1 MTDTQS
7 YNLAPIHAI
16 SVQHVA
22 EVWNVVAS
30 YNLKHI
36 LHGGHGIESI
46 PFDYCCQQH
55 QDLTFSIIAVNSIKS
70 LPFDYCC
77 LVSIQLILKSFRSC
91 CEVLY

>member
-1 MTDTQS
+1 MTIMTDTQS

-22 EVWNVVAS
+22 EAWNVVAS

-46 PFDYCCQQH
+46 PFDYCC
-55 QDLTFSIIAVNSIKS
+55 
-70 LPFDYCC
+70 